1 MMLAGRRPADGI
13 FSEAVMQTAVADEL
27 TLVERCRS
35 GDAAAFDSLVAKYA
49 SQVYNLAYR
58 MVGDPDDADDVA
70 QEVFLR
76 VHRAIKSFRGSSSF
90 TTWIYRVATNVCLDE
105 LKRRKR
111 RPALAEWSEQ
121 EEAAVD
127 PSPAGLGD
135 PEATALRRER
145 QDLVQRAIRSLPEAQ
160 RAVLVLYDLQGLS
173 YDEIAEALGASLGTV
188 KSRLNRA
195 RVALKSKLA
204 RHLELLR

>member
-1 MMLAGRRPADGI
+1 
-13 FSEAVMQTAVADEL
+13 MQTAVAEEL
-27 TLVERCRS
+27 ALVERCQS

-58 MVGDPDDADDVA
+58 MIGDPDDAEDIS

-76 VHRAIKSFRGSSSF
+76 VHRAIKGFRGSSSF
-90 TTWIYRVATNVCLDE
+90 TTWVYRVATNVCLDE

-111 RPALAEWSEQ
+111 RPTVTEWSEQ
-121 EEAAVD
+121 EEASVE
-127 PSPAGLGD
+127 PSPAAAAN
-135 PEATALRRER
+135 PEAATLRRER
-145 QDLVQRAIRSLPEAQ
+145 QELVQRAIRSLPEAQ
-160 RAVLVLYDLQGLS
+160 RVVVVLYDLQGLS